1 MAKYRID
8 RINEEIKRELA
19 GILREVKDPRVPEMI
34 SIVAVKTTPDLKYCK
49 VLVSF
54 FTGNVNIKEAMKGLQ
69 SSAGFIRREIGN
81 RVTLRVLPSFTFEYD
96 DSIAYGAHISGLI
109 NQVMEKEHRQE
120 EQKTEETEEE

>member
-19 GILREVKDPRVPEMI
+19 GVLREVKDPRVPEMI

-54 FTGNVNIKEAMKGLQ
+54 FTDNVNVKEAMKGLK
-69 SSAGFIRREIGN
+69 SSAGFIRREIGS
-81 RVTLRVLPSFTFEYD
+81 RVTLRVLPTFTFEHD

-109 NQVMEKEHRQE
+109 NQVMEKEHQQE
-120 EQKTEETEEE
+120 QQTDKETEEE

>member
-19 GILREVKDPRVPEMI
+19 NVLREVKDPRVPEMI
-34 SIVAVKTTPDLKYCK
+34 SIVAVKTTPDLKFCK

-54 FTGNVNIKEAMKGLQ
+54 FTKDVNIKEAMKGLN
-69 SSAGFIRREIGN
+69 SSAGFIRREIGH
-81 RVTLRVLPSFTFEYD
+81 RVVLRIVPEFNFVYD

-109 NQVMEKEHRQE
+109 HHVMEKENKQE
-120 EQKTEETEEE
+120 EEE

>member
-19 GILREVKDPRVPEMI
+19 GVLREVKDPRVPEMI

-54 FTGNVNIKEAMKGLQ
+54 FTSDVNIKEALKGLN
-69 SSAGFIRREIGN
+69 SSAGFIRRELGN
-81 RVTLRVLPSFTFEYD
+81 RVLLRTMPAFTFEYD
-96 DSIAYGAHISGLI
+96 DSIAYGAHISQLI
-109 NQVMEKEHRQE
+109 HQVMDQEKPQQE
-120 EQKTEETEEE
+120 EEEE